1 MNEDKKTPTS
11 QPPASPKL
19 QKLRND
25 LDRLLRDY
33 DISQADYSALIE
45 DMKKR
50 RRRIEGSGDSV
61 FDDIADE

>member
-1 MNEDKKTPTS
+1 MNEDKKPGA
-11 QPPASPKL
+11 PLPASPQL

-33 DISQADYSALIE
+33 DISQADYSALID